1 MKHLLL
7 LLALLFSKTLQ
18 ENFKT
23 HILVMPTQIRQEAG
37 GRQPLPPVASSS
49 TGLPNRSGMNSKSQQ
64 APRSKGTPRRV
75 LRAGVRARR
84 KVVGGYQS
92 TSLAEGSSIPTQS
105 RGCRRSDCMTCPDLK
120 ISGKNLFICYI

>member
-1 MKHLLL
+1 VKHLLL
-7 LLALLFSKTLQ
+7 LLAYYSQKPYKKILKL
-18 ENFKT
+18 
-23 HILVMPTQIRQEAG
+23 ILVMPTQIRQEAG

-84 KVVGGYQS
+84 KVVGGHQS
-92 TSLAEGSSIPTQS
+92 TSLAEGSSIPAQS

-120 ISGKNLFICYI
+120 ISEKNLFICYI